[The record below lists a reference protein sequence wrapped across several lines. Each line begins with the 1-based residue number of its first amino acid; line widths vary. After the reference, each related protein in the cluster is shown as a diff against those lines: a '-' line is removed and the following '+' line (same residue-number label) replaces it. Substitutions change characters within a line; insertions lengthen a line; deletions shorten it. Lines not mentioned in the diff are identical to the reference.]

1 MGEMANGQDGPTL
14 FSLDG
19 ESLIGNVA
27 ASIGLLY

>member
-1 MGEMANGQDGPTL
+1 MGEMAIDQDGLIL

-27 ASIGLLY
+27 ASIGLRY